1 MSHSTPSIEQ
11 YPAIILAGGLG
22 TRLRSVVQDLPKPMA
37 AINGKPFLHYLFLFF
52 MNFVVLLNN
61 FNKLLHLL
69 LLINHHSFGLNVE
82 HTLNFLFLLDLV
94 DIDRRSV

>member
-1 MSHSTPSIEQ
+1 MMFQSGDPSLLE
-11 YPAIILAGGLG
+11 
-22 TRLRSVVQDLPKPMA
+22 T
-37 AINGKPFLHYLFLFF
+37 FLFYRHYF
-52 MNFVVLLNN
+52 MDFVDLLNY